1 MRFNTDASHVS
12 RSARHSAAIQRR
24 TYDSGQPNMRVFIV
38 EDSAPIRER
47 LVEMIIEIGGFTV
60 VGEAETAQQ
69 AIDGIRASC
78 PDIAF
83 FDIQLASGNGI
94 EALIEARRE
103 RPDLKAIVLTNY
115 ATPQH
120 EKASAEAGADYFLDK
135 SADFESIAEILQS
148 MKAVQNGTFE

>member
-1 MRFNTDASHVS
+1 MHK
-12 RSARHSAAIQRR
+12 H
-24 TYDSGQPNMRVFIV
+24 G
-38 EDSAPIRER
+38 
-47 LVEMIIEIGGFTV
+47 
-60 VGEAETAQQ
+60 
-69 AIDGIRASC
+69 
-78 PDIAF
+78 
-83 FDIQLASGNGI
+83 ASGNGI